1 MQFCGLSNNE
11 HSPATHLYA
20 HAVVELPHRLSL
32 HCSSVS
38 HGIESDDDDDDEVE
52 DEDEDDDD
60 DELDD
65 DEDCD
70 VDVDEEL
77 VASESDDVLESEDSE
92 HPGR

>member
-38 HGIESDDDDDDEVE
+38 HGIESDDDDEVE
-52 DEDEDDDD
+52 DDDEDDDD

-77 VASESDDVLESEDSE
+77 DASESDDVLESEDSE

>member
-38 HGIESDDDDDDEVE
+38 HGIESE
-52 DEDEDDDD
+52 DEDEDDDDDDD

-77 VASESDDVLESEDSE
+77 DASESDDVLESEDSE